1 MHEIGP
7 GGWRIE
13 QGAGSRRMGDG
24 GSGMRTLEKCAAGA
38 PSRLA
43 VVNSRCSCPPA
54 SCHQLPAPP
63 ETPATI
69 NCC

>member
-7 GGWRIE
+7 GGWRIG

-43 VVNSRCSCPPA
+43 VVNSRCSCLLPPA
-54 SCHQLPAPP
+54 TGYLLLPKPLPP
-63 ETPATI
+63 
-69 NCC
+69 